1 MPDKHR
7 NHGTTN
13 HTRKE
18 AIHMRRIRGI
28 SAIAFAGIAALTLS
42 ACQQGSANRDDDAT
56 DGGPVTLQFQ
66 SLSDQPTTQAAI
78 KEIVDAW
85 NAENDDVQV
94 EIIQAGW
101 DGTYDKLITQF
112 TGGTAPDIIHFEASS
127 IASFAADGYLAD
139 LTDLIDPALKSD
151 ISEGIWDSVTHDGQ
165 IIAYPSTLQSYM
177 AFANVDLLEEA
188 GIEVPQ
194 DGTLTWDQLRDMAKK
209 ATKDGQ
215 YGLGWGLGSP
225 TSTIMSLAL
234 GFDGGFF
241 EGEGEDVTIDV
252 GDPEL
257 AVVDRIHEMAYT
269 DKSIDP
275 TSLTQS
281 GSDVLASFYG
291 GKIAMTVQ
299 GSFQAT
305 NIANDAPDGF
315 DWVALPPIEG
325 SAGAFQSANPQ
336 TYSVNIDSEHVEE
349 SADFLNFFMNSENLA
364 KIAYADALIPSSGGA
379 RAEVETLAADNPAWT
394 QVLASGDGLVGPPF
408 LKVSKYTE
416 WKDTVATPAFQQFL
430 ADQISRDELAKQL
443 TDGWADVA
451 G

>member
-1 MPDKHR
+1 MTHA
-7 NHGTTN
+7 TTQ
-13 HTRKE
+13 KE
-18 AIHMRRIRGI
+18 AIRMRRIRGI
-28 SAIAFAGIAALTLS
+28 AAVAFAGAAVLALS
-42 ACQQGSANRDDDAT
+42 ACQQGSANNGNEGT
-56 DGGPVTLQFQ
+56 DGGPITLQFQ

-78 KEIVDAW
+78 KEIVDQW
-85 NAENDDVQV
+85 NSEHDDIQV
-94 EIIQAGW
+94 EIVQAGW

-139 LTDLIDPALKSD
+139 LTDLIDPELKSD
-151 ISEGIWDSVTHDGQ
+151 ISQGIWDSVTQDGQ

-177 AFANVDLLEEA
+177 AFANADLLEEA
-188 GIEVPQ
+188 GIEIPES
-194 DGTLTWDQLRDMAKK
+194 GTLTWDQLREMAQKT
-209 ATKDGQ
+209 TKDGQ

-225 TSTIMSLAL
+225 TATIMSLSL

-241 EGEGEDVTIDV
+241 SGDGEDVSIEV

-257 AVVDRIHEMAYT
+257 QVADRIHEMAYT

-291 GKIAMTVQ
+291 GKVAMTMQ

-305 NIANDAPDGF
+305 NIANDAPEGF
-315 DWVALPPIEG
+315 NWVALPPLEG
-325 SAGAFQSANPQ
+325 TAGAVQAANPQ
-336 TYSVNIDSEHVEE
+336 TYSVNVDSEYVDE
-349 SADFLNFFMNSENLA
+349 SAEFLNFFLNSENLA

-394 QVLASGDGLVGPPF
+394 QVLASGEGLVGPPF

-416 WKDTVATPAFQQFL
+416 WKDTIATPAFQQFL
-430 ADQISRDELAKQL
+430 ADQITRDELAAQL

>member
-1 MPDKHR
+1 MTHA
-7 NHGTTN
+7 TTQ
-13 HTRKE
+13 KE
-18 AIHMRRIRGI
+18 AIRMRRIRGI
-28 SAIAFAGIAALTLS
+28 AAVAFAGAAVLALS
-42 ACQQGSANRDDDAT
+42 ACQQGSANNGDDGA

-78 KEIVDAW
+78 KEIVDQW
-85 NAENDDVQV
+85 NADHDDIQV
-94 EIIQAGW
+94 EIVQAGW

-139 LTDLIDPALKSD
+139 LTDLIDPELKSD
-151 ISEGIWDSVTHDGQ
+151 ISQGIWDSVTQDGQ

-177 AFANVDLLEEA
+177 AFANADLLEEA
-188 GIEVPQ
+188 GIEIPES
-194 DGTLTWDQLRDMAKK
+194 GTLTWDQLREMAQK

-225 TSTIMSLAL
+225 TATIMSLSL

-241 EGEGEDVTIDV
+241 SGEGEDVSIEV

-257 AVVDRIHEMAYT
+257 QVADRIHEMAYT
-269 DKSIDP
+269 DKSVDP
-275 TSLTQS
+275 TSLTES

-315 DWVALPPIEG
+315 NWVALPPIEG
-325 SAGAFQSANPQ
+325 TSGAVQAANPQ
-336 TYSVNIDSEHVEE
+336 TYSVNVDSEYVDE
-349 SADFLNFFMNSENLA
+349 SAEFLNYFLNSENLA

-394 QVLASGDGLVGPPF
+394 QVLASGEGLVGPPF

-416 WKDTVATPAFQQFL
+416 WKDTIATPAFQQFL